1 MKKARS
7 YSVIL
12 ALLCFIFLAV
22 AGCSE
27 GQDRAESDSKKLSF
41 AFPWSP
47 KSLDPHGSDS
57 WEVMRSGAGETLIKL
72 NEDLKPE
79 PWLASSWERK
89 DRKTWTF
96 TLRENV
102 SFHNGE
108 KMSAESVKKSLLR
121 SNEKDSKVKD
131 LLKLETIRVI
141 DDHKIE
147 IVTKQPNEAL
157 ISHLADPSTI
167 IAEVSTLDEKEEYPS
182 LTGAFQFEK
191 FNKDESLI
199 MKRNEEY
206 WGQKAR
212 VTEIDI
218 KFISDGNTRLMA
230 LQSGDV
236 DGAVDIST
244 DQISVL
250 KNSDNIN
257 VLAAPSLRTHMM
269 MFNMNS
275 ARVTNLSVRQAIDK
289 VLPREEILTSIMK
302 NEGTKGNGP
311 FPDVLSFGKVKQSQ
325 ESQSFDSLMK
335 QGGYTKEDGVW
346 TKGGEPLQLT
356 MLTFPQRPELTVMA
370 ETIQSSLLKEGIK
383 VKVRSVENI
392 DDVLAEDNWDLSMY
406 SMLTAHTGDPQYF
419 LNLFYNSKSLAN
431 VSHYNSAEVDKLLT
445 ELNQTSGE
453 KEREEIAIKIGNQI
467 NKDIPQSFI
476 VYPNTVFGV
485 NEKVKNFEPSP
496 IEYYYIT
503 PNVDVSMS

>member
-1 MKKARS
+1 M
-7 YSVIL
+7 
-12 ALLCFIFLAV
+12 
-22 AGCSE
+22 
-27 GQDRAESDSKKLSF
+27 
-41 AFPWSP
+41 
-47 KSLDPHGSDS
+47 
-57 WEVMRSGAGETLIKL
+57 
-72 NEDLKPE
+72 
-79 PWLASSWERK
+79 
-89 DRKTWTF
+89 
-96 TLRENV
+96 
-102 SFHNGE
+102 
-108 KMSAESVKKSLLR
+108 
-121 SNEKDSKVKD
+121 
-131 LLKLETIRVI
+131 ETIRVI

-325 ESQSFDSLMK
+325 ESQSFDS
-335 QGGYTKEDGVW
+335 
-346 TKGGEPLQLT
+346 
-356 MLTFPQRPELTVMA
+356 
-370 ETIQSSLLKEGIK
+370 
-383 VKVRSVENI
+383 
-392 DDVLAEDNWDLSMY
+392 
-406 SMLTAHTGDPQYF
+406 
-419 LNLFYNSKSLAN
+419 
-431 VSHYNSAEVDKLLT
+431 
-445 ELNQTSGE
+445 
-453 KEREEIAIKIGNQI
+453 
-467 NKDIPQSFI
+467 
-476 VYPNTVFGV
+476 
-485 NEKVKNFEPSP
+485 
-496 IEYYYIT
+496 
-503 PNVDVSMS
+503 